1 MAHQEANIID
11 KDGTLISV
19 RAENLTDDDKSKK
32 FFCKSCNCLVDLHI
46 CTHSKNYFASRRH
59 SPICTVSQDHRA
71 YVGDGTVV
79 INLGAILNHRDK
91 EQNKAKDGNSTA
103 SNPDTAGAVSN
114 APAAADA
121 HMVARPKNITT
132 VKALIEHLST
142 ERDDYIVDEQTGLTK
157 GELMGRAAEDAQQ
170 DGMVGVR
177 LVEACRTPPR
187 LRSELKLEGK
197 YILLRAVNNPNVL
210 LCLRTVNH
218 YSYRQLFERIVGV
231 QRPGEDFVLSG
242 FNRFFVLGNWSKV
255 ENKAGYR
262 LYEATVNTRSVY
274 CTYVSP

>member
-1 MAHQEANIID
+1 MAHQEAYIMD
-11 KDGTLISV
+11 KDGTLTEVS
-19 RAENLTDDDKSKK
+19 AEDLTDDDKSKE
-32 FFCKSCNCLVDLHI
+32 FYCKSCMCRVDLHI

-59 SPICTVSQDHRA
+59 RPDCTVSQDHCA
-71 YVGDGTVV
+71 YVGDGTVA
-79 INLGAILNHRDK
+79 INLDAILNHRDK

-177 LVEACRTPPR
+177 LVEACRTPTQ
-187 LRSELKLEGK
+187 LRSKLKLEGK

-210 LCLRTVNH
+210 LCLRTVDY
-218 YSYRQLFERIVGV
+218 YSYGRLYEKIVGV

-242 FNRFFVLGNWSKV
+242 FNRFSVLGNWSKV

-262 LYEATVNTRSVY
+262 LYEATVTTRSVY